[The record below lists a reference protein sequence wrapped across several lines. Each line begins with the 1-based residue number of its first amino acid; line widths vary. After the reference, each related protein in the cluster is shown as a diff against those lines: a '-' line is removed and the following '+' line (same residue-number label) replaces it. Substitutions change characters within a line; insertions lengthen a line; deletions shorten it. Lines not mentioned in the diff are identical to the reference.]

1 MISLDEAQSL
11 IYRQL
16 ASLPVERIGMLEAYE
31 RVLAEE
37 ISAPLDLPPFHRSP
51 LDGYALKGEDTRD
64 AAPDKPCRL
73 KLVEKIPAGHAPRQE
88 IVPGTAARIFTGAPI
103 PFGANT
109 VVRQE
114 DVREEGDRVLI
125 FQPVEPY
132 SNFSRR
138 GEDVLLGESV
148 LHQGQLLTPA
158 CIGMLAA
165 LGIVEVRVFQRPQVG
180 IISTGDELVAP
191 PQPLLPGKIYNSNV
205 YTFAGLVTR
214 SGGLPRIYP
223 TVVDRVALQQEAF
236 LQALRE
242 NHLVITTGGVSVG
255 EFDVVKEAIE
265 AIGGTLLFWRIA
277 MKPGTP
283 AMAAKVGDKLII
295 GLSGNPAA
303 ATITYYLLVHP
314 AIEALAGRKEV
325 GLTRVR
331 ARSEDVFTKTSGQR
345 RFLRAKAYHRDGQ
358 LWVKLTGKQN
368 PGVLKSMIYSNA
380 LIDLPPRHSLAQG
393 EMVDVL
399 LLPF

>member
-11 IYRQL
+11 IYQQL
-16 ASLPVERIGMLEAYE
+16 GSLPVERIGILEAYE
-31 RVLAEE
+31 RVLAEG

-73 KLVEKIPAGHAPRQE
+73 KLVEKIPAGYAPRQE

-103 PFGANT
+103 PSGANT

-114 DVREEGDRVLI
+114 DVREEGDQVLI

-132 SNFSRR
+132 SNFSRS
-138 GEDVLLGESV
+138 GEDVLLGEPV

-165 LGIVEVRVFQRPQVG
+165 LGIVEVPVFQRPQVG

-205 YTFAGLVTR
+205 YTFAGLVAR

-223 TVVDRVALQQEAF
+223 TVVDRVALQQEAL

-255 EFDVVKEAIE
+255 EFDVVKAAIE

-283 AMAAKVGDKLII
+283 AMAAQVGDKLVI

-314 AIEALAGRKEV
+314 AIESLAGRKEM
-325 GLTRVR
+325 GLTRVQ

-380 LIDLPPRHSLAQG
+380 LIDLPPKQSLARG